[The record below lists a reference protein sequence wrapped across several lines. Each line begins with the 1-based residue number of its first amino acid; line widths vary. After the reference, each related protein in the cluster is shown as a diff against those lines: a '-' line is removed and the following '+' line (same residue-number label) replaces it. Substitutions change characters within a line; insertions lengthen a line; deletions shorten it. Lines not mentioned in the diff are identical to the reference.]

1 MIKTIKSVDFK
12 GKSVIMRVDFNVPM
26 KDAVIQDDTRITAAI
41 PTIKYILANGARTL
55 TLMSHLGDPA
65 KDAESARAKAEKD
78 GKTFN
83 LGKYIAG
90 KHRMAPIASHLQ
102 KKLGKTAPVVFAG
115 ESGCYNKKAFID
127 SQKPGTVIMLENT
140 RFHKEETA
148 KDAKDRDK
156 LAKAL
161 AAYGDIF
168 VNDAFGTAH
177 RDHASTASI
186 AKFAPVSVAGF
197 LMEKE
202 IKYLEPVV
210 TNPVKPLVAV
220 IGGAKVS
227 SKIAVL
233 ESLLKNSSA
242 LVIGGGMAYTFLK
255 AQGKKIGKSLVEN
268 DQIDT
273 AKKILA
279 AAAQASVEIVLP
291 VDHIGAEKFDPAAKP
306 VAIASP
312 NIPDRLMGMDV
323 GPKTRALYKKVLAK
337 AKTIVWNG
345 PVGVFE
351 FDSFSKGTEEL
362 AKLVAAAT
370 SKGILTVVGGGD
382 SVAAVN
388 KFKLSSKMSH
398 VSTGGGA
405 SLELLEGK
413 KLPGIEVTRG
423 RDRFIA
429 GNWKMHMTRCEAAN
443 LAKAL
448 VKQLKSGKHKY
459 MAAPSFTALETA
471 GEIFKG
477 SNILL
482 GAQNCA
488 AEEQGAHTGEVSVL
502 QLKDLGVKVII
513 LGHSERRHVYKEDDT
528 LINKK
533 VKLALKHGFEVILCV
548 GETLDEREKKKVE
561 AVCKRQTE
569 KGLAGVTA
577 EELSRVTLAYEPVW
591 AIGTGKTATPEDAEA
606 VHKFIRSVIEK
617 LYGNPAAKQIVIQ
630 YGGSV
635 KADNAAKLMSM
646 EDIDGA
652 LVGGASLKSE
662 TFTPIAKF
670 D

>member
-1 MIKTIKSVDFK
+1 
-12 GKSVIMRVDFNVPM
+12 MRVDFNVPM
-26 KDAVIQDDTRITAAI
+26 KDGVVQDGTRITAAL
-41 PTIKYILANGARTL
+41 PTIKYILGQGVKTL

-65 KDAESARAKAEKD
+65 KDSEKARAKAEKD
-78 GKTFN
+78 GKPFDRE
-83 LGKYIAG
+83 KYIAG
-90 KHRMAPIASHLQ
+90 KHRMAPVASYLQ
-102 KKLGKTAPVVFAG
+102 KKLGKAGTVVFAG
-115 ESGCYNKKAFID
+115 EDSCCGKKAFID
-127 SQKPGTVIMLENT
+127 SQKSGTVIMLENT
-140 RFHKEETA
+140 RFHKEETS
-148 KDAKDRDK
+148 KDAKERDK

-186 AKFAPVSVAGF
+186 AKFVPVSVAGF

-202 IKYLEPVV
+202 LNYLEPIV
-210 TNPVKPLVAV
+210 TNPAKPLVAI

-233 ESLLKNSSA
+233 ESLLNNASA

-255 AQGKKIGKSLVEN
+255 AQGRKIGKSLVEN

-273 AKKILA
+273 ATKILEA
-279 AAAQASVEIVLP
+279 AKNAGAQIVLP
-291 VDHIGAEKFDPAAKP
+291 LDHVGAAAFDAAATP
-306 VAIASP
+306 VAISSQ

-323 GPKTRALYKKVLAK
+323 GPKTLARYKEVLAT
-337 AKTIVWNG
+337 ARTIVWNG

-351 FDSFSKGTEEL
+351 FDAFAKGTEEV

-370 SKGILTVVGGGD
+370 ARGVITVVGGGD

-388 KFKLSSKMSH
+388 KFGLASRMSH

-413 KLPGIEVTRG
+413 KLPGIEVTRS
-423 RDRFIA
+423 RDYFIA
-429 GNWKMHMTRCEAAN
+429 GNWKMHKTRAEAAS

-448 VKQLKSGKHKY
+448 VKSLKNGRHKY
-459 MAAPSFTALETA
+459 LVAPSFTALETVGA
-471 GEIFKG
+471 IVNG

-482 GAQNCA
+482 GAQNMA
-488 AEEQGAHTGEVSVL
+488 AEEQGAHTGEVSPL
-502 QLKDLGVKVII
+502 QLKDLGVRAVI
-513 LGHSERRHVYKEDDT
+513 LGHSERRHIYKEDDA

-533 VKLALKHGFEVILCV
+533 VKLALKHGFEVILCI
-548 GETLDEREKKKVE
+548 GETLDEREKKKAE

-577 EELSRVTLAYEPVW
+577 GELSRVTIAYEPVW

-606 VHKFIRSVIEK
+606 IHAYVRGVIAA
-617 LYGNPAAKQIVIQ
+617 LYGPLAAKQIVIQ

-635 KADNAAKLMSM
+635 KAENAARLMGM

-652 LVGGASLKSE
+652 LVGGAALTAE
-662 TFTPIAKF
+662 AFTPIAKF
-670 D
+670 G